1 MLPVFYRFKNLKAL
15 GIADSRPQLKNL
27 IDNYGFPTG
36 RLLSPQVR
44 GWTEEEV
51 TEWLASRP
59 RAPGVARGACG
70 RLKAAKAARLKESEA
85 A

>member
-1 MLPVFYRFKNLKAL
+1 MLPVIYRFKNLRER
-15 GIADSRPQLKNL
+15 GIVDSRPQLKNL
-27 IDNYGFPTG
+27 IDNYGFPPG

-59 RAPGVARGACG
+59 TAPGVARGACG
-70 RLKAAKAARLKESEA
+70 RLKAAKASRLEESEA